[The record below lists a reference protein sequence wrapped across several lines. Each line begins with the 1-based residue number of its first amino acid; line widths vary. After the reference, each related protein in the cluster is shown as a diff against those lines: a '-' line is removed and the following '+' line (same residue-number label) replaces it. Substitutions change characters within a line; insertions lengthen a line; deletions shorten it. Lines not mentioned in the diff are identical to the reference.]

1 MILSHRFR
9 FPILFLLGVSA
20 FIIFPGCTSH
30 DVPPTPMTAS
40 FDMQPVPKHTK
51 TVSGWKQAWNVL
63 LGKTPIKEV
72 KMMENQD
79 SPDQRRQGI
88 YKLVSKEFGQHEPY
102 TRRYRQIA
110 QTDTDPLVR
119 AAAIRALNESR
130 DRQAVPIFI
139 AGLAD
144 PSPYVRLQAAK
155 ALSNVPDPT
164 AADPLSRTL
173 GNTAEQKDVR
183 IAAAEALRNY
193 RQIGVARVLAA
204 TLSGRDFS
212 VAWQSRWSLRI
223 LTGADYKY
231 DEHAWLAYLTGPTKP
246 LG

>member
-1 MILSHRFR
+1 MMLSNRF
-9 FPILFLLGVSA
+9 LFLLGVSA
-20 FIIFPGCTSH
+20 FIFASGCTSH
-30 DVPPTPMTAS
+30 DAPPTTLTAS
-40 FDMQPVPKHTK
+40 FDMKPTPKRFE
-51 TVSGWKQAWNVL
+51 TVSGWKQALNVM

-72 KMMENQD
+72 KMMENPD

-88 YKLVSKEFGQHEPY
+88 YKLVTKEFGQHEPY

-119 AAAIRALNESR
+119 AAAVRALNMSR
-130 DRQAVPIFI
+130 DREAVPIFI
-139 AGLAD
+139 ASLID
-144 PSPYVRLQAAK
+144 SSPMVRLEAAK
-155 ALSNVPDPT
+155 ALSNVPDLT
-164 AADPLSRTL
+164 AADPLARTL
-173 GNTAEQKDVR
+173 GNPQEQRDVR
-183 IAAAEALRNY
+183 IAASEALRNY

-223 LTGADYKY
+223 MTGADYRY
-231 DEHAWLAYLTGPTKP
+231 DEHAWLEFLTGPAKP